1 MQAFREG
8 NERIAQRQLER
19 DGKERLE
26 KNLKKFE
33 KSLDK
38 KKSV

>member
-8 NERIAQRQLER
+8 NERTAQKRLV
-19 DGKERLE
+19 GKAKKRLE

-38 KKSV
+38 EECI

>member
-8 NERIAQRQLER
+8 NERKLRNDPE
-19 DGKERLE
+19 GSEKKRLE
-26 KNLKKFE
+26 KNLKKFK

-38 KKSV
+38 EECI

>member
-8 NERIAQRQLER
+8 NERKAQKQLVGRQ
-19 DGKERLE
+19 KKRLE

-38 KKSV
+38 EECI

>member
-8 NERIAQRQLER
+8 SERKLRNDQ
-19 DGKERLE
+19 DGRRKKRLE

-38 KKSV
+38 EESI

>member
-8 NERIAQRQLER
+8 NERIAQRQLVGR
-19 DGKERLE
+19 RKERPE

-38 KKSV
+38 EKSV